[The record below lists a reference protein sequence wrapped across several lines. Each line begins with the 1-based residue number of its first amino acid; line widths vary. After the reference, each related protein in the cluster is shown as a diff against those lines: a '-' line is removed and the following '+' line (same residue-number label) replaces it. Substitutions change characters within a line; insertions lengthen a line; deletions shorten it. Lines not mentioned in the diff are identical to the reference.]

1 MVHLVHLHLLNVK
14 AEQVEIQL
22 PVSRG
27 VPVEYTETYTVFAS
41 LFDDDRARVDI
52 ARAQLELLDPVRV
65 GGAEA

>member
-1 MVHLVHLHLLNVK
+1 MIHLVHLHLLNVE

-22 PVSRG
+22 PVGGG